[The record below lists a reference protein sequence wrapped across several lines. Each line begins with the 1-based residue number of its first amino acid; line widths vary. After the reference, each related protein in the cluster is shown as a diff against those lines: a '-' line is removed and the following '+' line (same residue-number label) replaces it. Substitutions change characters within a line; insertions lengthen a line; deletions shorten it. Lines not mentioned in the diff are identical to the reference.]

1 VPLTSFA
8 EEALA
13 EEPVPSDES
22 DDELELPVPIDEELL
37 EVSLEVDPVPEV
49 VPEVEVSL
57 EVEPVPCDD
66 VELSLDAVPLAPTAG
81 SAVELVFDF
90 PPPA

>member
-49 VPEVEVSL
+49 EVSL

-66 VELSLDAVPLAPTAG
+66 VEVSLDAVPLAPTAG
-81 SAVELVFDF
+81 SAVVLVFDF